1 MRQFILYMTGIFS
14 ILFLLYVYREDSQQ
28 LNDQSSIKIYASGS
42 FISSWGPGPELKT
55 LFEKQTGLK
64 VSFIEMSDPGITLQ
78 KVSFSAED
86 ATGDIVLGLDQ
97 FDIARFTE
105 KVRWKDISHLNTISQ
120 SIFISSGLNLNEL
133 KNSDQFMKFI
143 PYDWSA
149 ISFVKRSDSNYQINS
164 LPDLLQPNLKS
175 KIAFED
181 PRTSSPGLQF
191 LLWVASTQNEDQAIQ
206 FLKDLNAHAH
216 SFSPSWSTAYGLFKN
231 KNADVVLSYITSPI
245 YHLVEENDSNYQALE
260 FSEGL
265 PVQVEFMGLLASCK
279 NCEAAQ
285 KFISFVQ
292 SKDGQRIIMN
302 KNYMLPMDKQITE
315 GTAFD
320 TLRVFKLLDFKV
332 YSKEEINKWLR
343 IWSDIRKN
351 DG

>member
-1 MRQFILYMTGIFS
+1 MRQFFLYVAAIFS
-14 ILFLLYVYREDSQQ
+14 ILFLLYVYREDNQQ
-28 LNDQSSIKIYASGS
+28 LNDKSSVKIYASGS
-42 FISSWGPGPELKT
+42 FMSSWGPGPELKR
-55 LFEKQTGLK
+55 LFEERTGLK
-64 VSFIEMSDPGITLQ
+64 VSFMEMSDPGITLQ

-86 ATGDIVLGLDQ
+86 SIGDLVMGLDQ
-97 FDIARFTE
+97 FDIARFSD
-105 KVRWKDISHLNTISQ
+105 KVRWKDISQLNTISQ
-120 SIFISSGLNLNEL
+120 STFSSSGLNLNEL
-133 KNSDQFMKFI
+133 KNSDMFMYFI

-149 ISFVKRSDSNYQINS
+149 IALVTRSDSNYQINS
-164 LPDLLQPNLKS
+164 LPDLLKPELKS

-191 LLWVASTQNEDQAIQ
+191 LLWIARTQSDDQAIQ
-206 FLKDLNAHAH
+206 FLKDINLQAH

-245 YHLVEENDSNYQALE
+245 YHLVEEKDSHYQALE
-260 FSEGL
+260 FKEGL

-279 NCEAAQ
+279 NCEAAN

-292 SKDGQRIIMN
+292 SKDGQRIMMN

>member
-1 MRQFILYMTGIFS
+1 M
-14 ILFLLYVYREDSQQ
+14 
-28 LNDQSSIKIYASGS
+28 
-42 FISSWGPGPELKT
+42 
-55 LFEKQTGLK
+55 
-64 VSFIEMSDPGITLQ
+64 
-78 KVSFSAED
+78 
-86 ATGDIVLGLDQ
+86 
-97 FDIARFTE
+97 
-105 KVRWKDISHLNTISQ
+105 
-120 SIFISSGLNLNEL
+120 
-133 KNSDQFMKFI
+133 
-143 PYDWSA
+143 
-149 ISFVKRSDSNYQINS
+149 
-164 LPDLLQPNLKS
+164 
-175 KIAFED
+175 
-181 PRTSSPGLQF
+181 
-191 LLWVASTQNEDQAIQ
+191 LWVASTQNEDQAIQ
-206 FLKDLNAHAH
+206 FLKDLNVHAH

-285 KFISFVQ
+285 KFIAFVQ

>member
-1 MRQFILYMTGIFS
+1 MRQFVLYVAAIFS
-14 ILFLLYVYREDSQQ
+14 ILFLLYVYREDNQH
-28 LNDQSSIKIYASGS
+28 LNDKTSIKIYASGN

-55 LFEKQTGLK
+55 LFEQRTGLK

-78 KVSFSAED
+78 KVSFSADESM
-86 ATGDIVLGLDQ
+86 GDMIIGLDQ
-97 FDIARFTE
+97 FDIVRFTD
-105 KVRWKDISHLNTISQ
+105 KVTWKDISHLKAISQ
-120 SIFISSGLNLNEL
+120 STFSNSGLNLNEL
-133 KNSDQFMKFI
+133 KNSDQFKNFI

-149 ISFVKRSDSNYQINS
+149 IAFVKRADSNYQISS
-164 LPDLLQPNLKS
+164 LSDLLGPNLKS
-175 KIAFED
+175 KVAYED

-191 LLWVASTQNEDQAIQ
+191 LLWVARTQSEDQATQ
-206 FLKDLNAHAH
+206 FLKNLNTHAH

-245 YHLVEENDSNYQALE
+245 YHLMEEKNSNYQALE
-260 FSEGL
+260 FQEGL

-279 NCEAAQ
+279 NCEAAN
-285 KFISFVQ
+285 KFISFMQ

-302 KNYMLPMDKQITE
+302 KNYMLPIDKQVTE

-320 TLRVFKLLDFKV
+320 TLRVFKLLEFKL